1 MERNIIDLLSYYIEE
16 LRMNQD
22 NEEAK
27 LWLKMIVRDLSAL
40 LTGEQ
45 VLYDMSEVS
54 EDDEA

>member
-22 NEEAK
+22 NEESK

>member
-1 MERNIIDLLSYYIEE
+1 MERNIIDLLSYYTEE

-22 NEEAK
+22 NEESK